1 MCQLVKSQG
10 EEGGLQRM
18 QPRDP
23 NLPMCPLDRTRKTKL
38 CREGGDPRRRQILRA
53 KKICLLLGSP

>member
-23 NLPMCPLDRTRKTKL
+23 NLPMCPLDSLGEASKGCSQGIQTCL
-38 CREGGDPRRRQILRA
+38 CA
-53 KKICLLLGSP
+53 

>member
-23 NLPMCPLDRTRKTKL
+23 NLPMCPPESLGAAPQGGGRTNHRKSQRVALQADGKT
-38 CREGGDPRRRQILRA
+38 RT
-53 KKICLLLGSP
+53 